1 MKKGGRFEKDF
12 KDSIED
18 YMFYYRFRDGT
29 ANFGG
34 DKNENVRFQQKNIC
48 DCMIFF
54 KKLYLFELKSHKGKS
69 IPFSCIRDN
78 QVTSLLTASRFDGIE
93 AGLLFNFSDLDET
106 YYIDIIQI
114 RNFINSAERK
124 SFPVAWCREQGIQVR
139 QQKKIKHFRYDIAT
153 LFFQIDNKDLMEG
166 AE

>member
-1 MKKGGRFEKDF
+1 MKKGGHFEKDF

-34 DKNENVRFQQKNIC
+34 ASENVRFQQTNIC
-48 DCMIFF
+48 DCMVYH

-69 IPFSCIRDN
+69 IPLTCIRDN
-78 QVTSLLTASRFDGIE
+78 QVDGLLNASRFDGIE
-93 AGLLFNFSDLDET
+93 AGLLLNFSDLDET
-106 YYIDIIQI
+106 YYMDILKI
-114 RNFINSAERK
+114 RSYINTAERK
-124 SFPVAWCREQGIQVR
+124 SFPVAWCREEGIKVK

-153 LFFQIDNKDLMEG
+153 LLIEINNKDLI
-166 AE
+166 